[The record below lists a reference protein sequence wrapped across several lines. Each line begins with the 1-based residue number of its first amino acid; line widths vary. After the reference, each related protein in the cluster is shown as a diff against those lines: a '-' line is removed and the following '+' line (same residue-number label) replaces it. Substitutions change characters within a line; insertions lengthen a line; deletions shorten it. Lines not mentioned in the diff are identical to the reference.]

1 MTGELSGRDIQY
13 NWRLGHAMKENTMDE
28 QDFISREKLQEK
40 WLSRR
45 NLIRGAAGSAA
56 GAGLLLGSGVRFP
69 ALAQEAA
76 QETCRDLPR
85 PIPHIS
91 TPPGGHFFFPGPVNA
106 SPVTSPNTGH
116 DPSTITDFQGMIGQ
130 ADLFFTGTGT
140 KLDTGESMTYG
151 FHAGSGGRKSVGF
164 AS

>member
-1 MTGELSGRDIQY
+1 
-13 NWRLGHAMKENTMDE
+13 MKENTMDE

-151 FHAGSGGRKSVGF
+151 FHTDWRFMTGVFIGVDGLQHNGTLSF
-164 AS
+164 I